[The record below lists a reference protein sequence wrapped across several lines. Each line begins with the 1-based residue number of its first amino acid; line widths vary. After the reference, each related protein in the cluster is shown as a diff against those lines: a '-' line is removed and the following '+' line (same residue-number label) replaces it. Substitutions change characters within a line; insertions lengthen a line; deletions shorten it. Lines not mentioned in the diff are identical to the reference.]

1 MRWDTNFLIE
11 RKQIVTQFVSMKF
24 NVCQIIRTNLL
35 FVKKLELNNR
45 EIEAIPRDS
54 DKIHTSFWTRKK
66 ERKKI
71 VDLENKPNKRW
82 KNTVYYIYL
91 P

>member
-35 FVKKLELNNR
+35 FVRKLELNNR

-54 DKIHTSFWTRKK
+54 DKIHTSF
-66 ERKKI
+66 
-71 VDLENKPNKRW
+71 
-82 KNTVYYIYL
+82 
-91 P
+91 